1 MIVFDTNALYAY
13 CMDFSSRR
21 RDGRLVQVQR
31 RNRDAVVAEVDGAI
45 ETGSLKVLDIVAAEL
60 LNGLEKT
67 FRAAAKSAGAAA
79 EPDVKIVEAVRAR
92 FEILNKRF
100 GTPNHKRYLAE
111 IDRMYA
117 DIWSDPR
124 LAHLVAR
131 WRRIKEKRGKAAVR
145 PSLET
150 HLADFLILSTA
161 AALAAQGHSVRLLT
175 YDHDLVAFA
184 GVILERFGVVVVD
197 CNSLRR

>member
-13 CMDFSSRR
+13 YMDFSARR
-21 RDGRLVQVQR
+21 LDGRLVQVQR

-45 ETGSLKVLDIVAAEL
+45 RARIIKIPGIVAVEL
-60 LNGLEKT
+60 LGGLEKT

-79 EPDVKIVEAVRAR
+79 DPDVKIVEAVRAR

-100 GTPNHKRYLAE
+100 GIPSDKRYLVE

-124 LAHLVAR
+124 LAHLVAL
-131 WRRIKEKRGKAAVR
+131 WRRIKERHGKAAVR

-184 GVILERFGVVVVD
+184 DVILERFGVVVVD
-197 CNSLRR
+197 CNSLRQ